1 MTPLEPDRTPTPPA
15 EDGDGDGI
23 GATGYDLAALGE
35 YLDRDCQPPI
45 PAIDESPECQAA
57 LDRLRRV
64 RSLSR
69 ELVDDDARQQP
80 PLPVE
85 WVRGLLAGLELDVRA
100 GRDIPFGGDDPAT
113 RLSITEG
120 AVREVVRGAG
130 DAVPG
135 VLVGGVTLDGDVTTP
150 GAAIG
155 VELRI
160 SVALVEPIPDIA
172 EHVRARVTTALLSHT
187 ELHVTRIDVTVDDVH
202 VVSRE
207 ETAR

>member
-1 MTPLEPDRTPTPPA
+1 MTTLEPDHTPAPNA
-15 EDGDGDGI
+15 DGI
-23 GATGYDLAALGE
+23 GGTGYDLAALGE

-45 PAIDESPECQAA
+45 AAIDDSPECQAA

-64 RSLSR
+64 RALSR
-69 ELVDDDARQQP
+69 DLVDDDARSQP
-80 PLPVE
+80 PLSIE
-85 WVRGLLAGLELDVRA
+85 WVQGLLAGLELDVRA

-135 VLVGGVTLDGDVTTP
+135 VLVGAVTLDGDVTTP
-150 GAAIG
+150 GADIAVG
-155 VELRI
+155 LRI

-172 EHVRARVTTALLSHT
+172 DHVRARVTTALLTHT
-187 ELHVTRIDVTVDDVH
+187 ELQVSRIDVTVDDVH
-202 VVSRE
+202 IVSRE
-207 ETAR
+207 ESH

>member
-1 MTPLEPDRTPTPPA
+1 MTTLEPEHTPATTPGA
-15 EDGDGDGI
+15 DGI
-23 GATGYDLAALGE
+23 GGTGYDLAALGE

-45 PAIDESPECQAA
+45 AAIDDSPECQAA

-64 RSLSR
+64 RALSR
-69 ELVDDDARQQP
+69 DLVDDDARSQP

-85 WVRGLLAGLELDVRA
+85 WVQGLLAGLELDVRA

-113 RLSITEG
+113 QLSITEG

-135 VLVGGVTLDGDVTTP
+135 VLVGAVTLDGDVTTA
-150 GAAIG
+150 GADIAVG
-155 VELRI
+155 LRI

-172 EHVRARVTTALLSHT
+172 DHVRARVTTALLTHT
-187 ELHVTRIDVTVDDVH
+187 ELQVSRIDVTVDDVH
-202 VVSRE
+202 IVSRE
-207 ETAR
+207 ESH